1 MDIIIT
7 NIISILS
14 GWIGLSSL
22 TDLVAVRNTIFN
34 MRIIEKL
41 RDTPDLVLQVYIKLQ
56 QLRDRV
62 ASNIIQRNS
71 SRDFVIT
78 LSGILGEIE
87 AEFPNHNYRSID
99 VHYHPP

>member
-1 MDIIIT
+1 MDTERILL
-7 NIISILS
+7 ILS
-14 GWIGLSSL
+14 SWVGFSVL
-22 TDLVAVRNTIFN
+22 TDLVVIRDNILN
-34 MRIIEKL
+34 MRIIENL

-78 LSGILGEIE
+78 MSGILEEIE
-87 AEFPNHNYRSID
+87 TAFPNHNYRSID

>member
-62 ASNIIQRNS
+62 ASNMIQRNS

-78 LSGILGEIE
+78 VSGILEEIE

>member
-1 MDIIIT
+1 MDTERILL
-7 NIISILS
+7 ILS
-14 GWIGLSSL
+14 SWVGFSVL
-22 TDLVAVRNTIFN
+22 TDLVVIRDNILN
-34 MRIIEKL
+34 MRIIENL
-41 RDTPDLVLQVYIKLQ
+41 QDTPDLVLQVYIKLQ

-78 LSGILGEIE
+78 MSGILEEIE
-87 AEFPNHNYRSID
+87 TAFPNHNYRSID

>member
-14 GWIGLSSL
+14 GWVGLSSL

-62 ASNIIQRNS
+62 ASNIIQRN
-71 SRDFVIT
+71 
-78 LSGILGEIE
+78 
-87 AEFPNHNYRSID
+87 
-99 VHYHPP
+99 